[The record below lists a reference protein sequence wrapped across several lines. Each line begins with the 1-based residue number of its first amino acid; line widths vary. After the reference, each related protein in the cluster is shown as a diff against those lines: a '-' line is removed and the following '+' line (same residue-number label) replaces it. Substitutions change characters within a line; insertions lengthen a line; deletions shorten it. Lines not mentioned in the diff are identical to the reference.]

1 MKNSLHKIIHFGI
14 TPETSLEDKIKI
26 RGINFLCLTLITILL
41 LIILLESFNPQRSW
55 PFLILMMSFIGFVG
69 FVFFLNLRQRYT
81 ITHNFI
87 VFVAPFGIFT
97 EIILFGNSYRA
108 DTVFLILFVAGI
120 FLHSKPFTL
129 IASYLLYSFLLISS
143 QVYLLYSP
151 PIFDSTPFILTQY
164 AAFVITTLSLI
175 FIVMNYE
182 NEKKGEDKKREDLLQ
197 TLAVKNKELLSVNKD
212 LEDFAYATSHDLKT
226 PIRTMVSFT
235 DLLKKKR
242 HSLNDETALEYI
254 NFINQSS
261 RQMYHLV
268 ENLFSYAKIGMDE
281 GSPEWVDLNLLMK
294 QLNTQFLQD
303 YPNFRLIIPRQL
315 PTLFAHASHLTVLF
329 YNLVENGIKYNQSEE
344 FVIQIRCHFK
354 GERVFFDIEDNGIG
368 IEPAYEKYIFEIFK
382 RLHTS
387 NTYTGSGIGLATC
400 QRIIQKQNGTISF
413 TSTLGKG
420 SIFSMSWPLPPE
432 NIQQMQMEVNAVLK
446 PKY

>member
-1 MKNSLHKIIHFGI
+1 MKSSLHKIIHFGI
-14 TPETSLEDKIKI
+14 TPETSAEDRIKI

-41 LIILLESFNPQRSW
+41 LIILVESFNPQRSF
-55 PFLILMMSFIGFVG
+55 PFLLLITFFIVFIGFI
-69 FVFFLNLRQRYT
+69 FSLNLRRRYRT
-81 ITHNFI
+81 THNFI
-87 VFVAPFGIFT
+87 VFVAPVGIFT

-108 DTVFLILFVAGI
+108 DSVFLVLFVAGI
-120 FLHSKPFTL
+120 FLHSKPLTL
-129 IASYLLYSFLLISS
+129 IASYLLYTFLLVSS
-143 QVYLLYSP
+143 QVYLHFNL
-151 PIFDSTPFILTQY
+151 PIFESQPFIITEY
-164 AAFVITTLSLI
+164 AAFIITTLSLI

-182 NEKKGEDKKREDLLQ
+182 NEKTREDKKREDLLQ
-197 TLAVKNKELLSVNKD
+197 ALALKNQELISVNKD

-268 ENLFSYAKIGMDE
+268 ENLLSYAKIGIDE
-281 GSPEWVDLNLLMK
+281 GSPEWVDLNLLVK
-294 QLNTQFLQD
+294 QLNIQFLHD
-303 YPNFRLIIPRQL
+303 YPNFKLVIPRRL

-329 YNLVENGIKYNQSEE
+329 YNLVENGIKYNQSRE
-344 FVIQIRCHFK
+344 FIIQIRCHYK
-354 GERVFFDIEDNGIG
+354 GERVFFEIEDNGIG

-387 NTYTGSGIGLATC
+387 SAYTGSGIGLATC
-400 QRIIQKQNGTISF
+400 QRIMQKQNGSISF
-413 TSTLGKG
+413 TSTLGVG
-420 SIFSMSWPLPPE
+420 TTFSMSWPLPPE
-432 NIQQMQMEVNAVLK
+432 NIQQIQKEVLK
-446 PKY
+446 